1 MENLVR
7 NPILFRFFLLQ
18 KLPLAFLAGLRVK
31 RYDEQAC
38 EVSLRYS
45 YLTKNP
51 FKSIYFA
58 ALAMAAEM
66 STGLPALL
74 LIRKSNVAVSMLV
87 TQLTARYS
95 KKARGR
101 IFFRFEDITAM
112 DARIQKTAQTGEGV
126 SFTAIS
132 RGFDEQ
138 GDEVAVFEIEWS
150 FKRYSR

>member
-7 NPILFRFFLLQ
+7 NPVLFRFFLLQ
-18 KLPLAFLAGLRVK
+18 KLPLAYLAGLRVK

-38 EVSLRYS
+38 EVSLRYG

-95 KKARGR
+95 KKARGK
-101 IFFRFEDITAM
+101 IFFRFDAM
-112 DARIQKTAQTGEGV
+112 ASMEAQIQKTAQTGEGV
-126 SFTAIS
+126 SFTAVS
-132 RGFDEQ
+132 RGFDEL

-150 FKRYSR
+150 FKRYNR

>member
-7 NPILFRFFLLQ
+7 NPVLFRFFLLK
-18 KLPLAFLAGLRVK
+18 KLPLAYLAGLRVK

-38 EVSLRYS
+38 EVSLRYG

-95 KKARGR
+95 KKARGK
-101 IFFRFEDITAM
+101 IFFRFDATATM
-112 DARIQKTAQTGEGV
+112 EAQIQKTAQTGEGV
-126 SFTAIS
+126 SFTAVS
-132 RGFDEQ
+132 RGFDEL

-150 FKRYSR
+150 FKRYNR

>member
-7 NPILFRFFLLQ
+7 NPVLFRFFLLQ
-18 KLPLAFLAGLRVK
+18 KLPLAYLAGLRVK

-95 KKARGR
+95 KKARGK
-101 IFFRFEDITAM
+101 IFFRFDAILAM
-112 DARIQKTAQTGEGV
+112 DAIIQKTAQSEEGV

-132 RGFDEQ
+132 RGFDEL
-138 GDEVAVFEIEWS
+138 GDEVALFEIEWS
-150 FKRYSR
+150 FKRYNR

>member
-7 NPILFRFFLLQ
+7 NPVLFRFFLLQ
-18 KLPLAFLAGLRVK
+18 KLPLAYLAGLRVK

-38 EVSLRYS
+38 EVSLRYG

-95 KKARGR
+95 KKARGK
-101 IFFRFEDITAM
+101 IFFRFDAIAAM
-112 DARIQKTAQTGEGV
+112 EAQIQKTAQTGEGV
-126 SFTAIS
+126 SFTAVS
-132 RGFDEQ
+132 RGFDEL

-150 FKRYSR
+150 FKRYGR

>member
-7 NPILFRFFLLQ
+7 NPVLFRFFLLQ
-18 KLPLAFLAGLRVK
+18 KLPLAYLAGLRVK

-38 EVSLRYS
+38 EVSLRYG

-95 KKARGR
+95 KKARGK
-101 IFFRFEDITAM
+101 IFFRFDAIPAM
-112 DARIQKTAQTGEGV
+112 DAIIQKTAQSGEGV
-126 SFTAIS
+126 SFTAVS
-132 RGFDEQ
+132 RGFDEL

-150 FKRYSR
+150 FKRYNR

>member
-7 NPILFRFFLLQ
+7 NPVLFRFFLLQ
-18 KLPLAFLAGLRVK
+18 KLPLAYLAGLRVK

-38 EVSLRYS
+38 EVSLRYG

-95 KKARGR
+95 KKARGK
-101 IFFRFEDITAM
+101 IFFRFDAIPAM
-112 DARIQKTAQTGEGV
+112 DAIIQKTAQSGEGV

-132 RGFDEQ
+132 RGFDAL

-150 FKRYSR
+150 FKRYGR